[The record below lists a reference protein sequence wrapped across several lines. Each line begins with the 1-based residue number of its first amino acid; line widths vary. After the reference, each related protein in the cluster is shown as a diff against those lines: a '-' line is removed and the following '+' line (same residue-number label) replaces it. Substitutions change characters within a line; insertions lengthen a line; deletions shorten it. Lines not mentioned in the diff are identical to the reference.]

1 MMTIP
6 SDRRGLIAG
15 ALLLIAG
22 LCGAEAGARSYVLV
36 IEAAQDTSQA
46 FRAIELLE
54 LERRALVWPEGM
66 VSLPDTMAWLEAGS
80 SSLAFTL
87 HPNDLVGFG
96 AKGRFHVR
104 PGTYVLDLPL
114 MLADQQVIAV
124 LTAGRLEIQDDQIIY
139 RRPASGRDTRG
150 DYFILGGL
158 ILATAVLLLA
168 IRRRTSHAQPSSRR
182 SRGRR
187 R

>member
-1 MMTIP
+1 MMIIP

-15 ALLLIAG
+15 VMLLVLG
-22 LCGAEAGARSYVLV
+22 LCGAKAGARPYVLV

-80 SSLAFTL
+80 GSLAFEL

-96 AKGRFHVR
+96 AGGRFHVR
-104 PGTYVLDLPL
+104 PGTYDLDLPL
-114 MLADQQVIAV
+114 MLADQQIIAV
-124 LTAGRLEIQDDQIIY
+124 LTGGQLEIQDDQIVY
-139 RRPASGRDTRG
+139 RRPATGRDTRG

-158 ILATAVLLLA
+158 ILATAVLLMA
-168 IRRRTSHAQPSSRR
+168 IRRRTSQARPSNRR